1 MEIRRDKYLN
11 ELISSIGN
19 GLVKVIVGARRC
31 GKSYLL
37 FHLFKN
43 YLLNNVTDEKHIIE
57 INFDAFEN
65 SRLIKAE
72 ECYQYLLS
80 KIKDETRYF
89 LLLDEIQLLDKFES
103 ILNSFLNRNVDIYVT
118 GSNSRMLSSD
128 IATEFRGR
136 GWLINIFPLSFREFK
151 SAKPNLSYE
160 DAFEEYF
167 TYGGMPFIAGLNSSN
182 DKIKYLKNLYKET
195 YLKDII
201 DRNKLRN
208 DEIIEDVLSILA
220 SNVGSFTN
228 KHKIA
233 STFSSVNKKQ
243 VSDHTI
249 SKYLDFLEDAFV
261 LYKAKRYDIKG
272 RKYIGANDKYY
283 FSDCGIRNAIL
294 NFRQTEPTH
303 LMEQIIYIEL
313 LSRGYSVD
321 VGLVETRVSNKGERK
336 NLEVDFVCNL
346 GSQRLYIQS
355 AYQINDDAKLEQE
368 LRPFKN
374 IKDSFKKILIIGK
387 KLEPHYDD
395 NGVLRMGLYNFLDKD
410 IFEIWCKILPEM
422 AIFCTFYSMRDSA
435 Y

>member
-1 MEIRRDKYLN
+1 MVKHMEIKRDKYLN
-11 ELISSIGN
+11 ELIDSIGN

-43 YLLNNVTDEKHIIE
+43 YLLNNVTDNQHIIE

-65 SRLIKAE
+65 SKLTKAE
-72 ECYQYLLS
+72 ECYKYLIS
-80 KIKDETRYF
+80 KINDEERYF
-89 LLLDEIQLLDKFES
+89 LLLDEIQLLERFES

-118 GSNSRMLSSD
+118 GSNSKMLSSD

-136 GWLINIFPLSFREFK
+136 GWLINIFPLSFKEFK
-151 SAKPNLSYE
+151 SAKPDLNYE

-167 TYGGMPFIAGLNSSN
+167 TYGGMPFIVGLSSSK
-182 DKIKYLKNLYKET
+182 DKIKYLKSLYKET

-208 DEIIEDVLSILA
+208 DESIEDVLSILA
-220 SNVGSFTN
+220 SNIGAFTN

-233 STFSSVNKKQ
+233 LTFASVNKKQ
-243 VSDHTI
+243 ISDHSI
-249 SKYLDFLEDAFV
+249 SRYLDFLEDAFI
-261 LYKAKRYDIKG
+261 LYQARRYDIKG

-321 VGLVETRVSNKGERK
+321 VGLVETRISNTTERK
-336 NLEVDFVCNL
+336 YFEVDFVCNL
-346 GSQRLYIQS
+346 GSQRIYIQS
-355 AYQINDDAKLEQE
+355 AYQINDDEKLEQE

-374 IKDSFKKILIIGK
+374 INDSFKKILIIGK
-387 KLEPHYDD
+387 KLEPYYDD
-395 NGVLRMGLYNFLDKD
+395 YGVLHMGLYNFLEKD
-410 IFEIWCKILPEM
+410 NFEL
-422 AIFCTFYSMRDSA
+422 
-435 Y
+435 

>member
-1 MEIRRDKYLN
+1 MVKHMEIKRDKYLN
-11 ELISSIGN
+11 ELIDSIGN

-43 YLLNNVTDEKHIIE
+43 YLLDNVTDNQHIIE

-65 SRLIKAE
+65 SKLTKAE
-72 ECYQYLLS
+72 ECYKYLIS
-80 KIKDETRYF
+80 KINDEERYF
-89 LLLDEIQLLDKFES
+89 LLLDEIQLLERFES

-118 GSNSRMLSSD
+118 GSNSKMLSSD

-136 GWLINIFPLSFREFK
+136 GWLINIFPLSFKEFK
-151 SAKPNLSYE
+151 SAKPDLNYE

-167 TYGGMPFIAGLNSSN
+167 TYGGMPFIVGLNSLK
-182 DKIKYLKNLYKET
+182 DKIKYLKSLYKET

-208 DEIIEDVLSILA
+208 DESIEDVLSILA
-220 SNVGSFTN
+220 SNIGAFTN

-233 STFSSVNKKQ
+233 LTFASVNKKQ
-243 VSDHTI
+243 ISDHSI
-249 SKYLDFLEDAFV
+249 SKYLDFLEDAFI
-261 LYKAKRYDIKG
+261 LYQARRYDIKG

-321 VGLVETRVSNKGERK
+321 VGLVETRISNTTERK
-336 NLEVDFVCNL
+336 YFEVDFVCNL
-346 GSQRLYIQS
+346 GSQRIYIQS
-355 AYQINDDAKLEQE
+355 AYQINDDEKLEQE

-374 IKDSFKKILIIGK
+374 INDSFKKILIIGK
-387 KLEPHYDD
+387 KLEPYYDD
-395 NGVLRMGLYNFLDKD
+395 YGVLHMGLYNFLEKD
-410 IFEIWCKILPEM
+410 NFEL
-422 AIFCTFYSMRDSA
+422 
-435 Y
+435 

>member
-1 MEIRRDKYLN
+1 MVKHMEIKRDKYLN
-11 ELISSIGN
+11 ELIDSIGN

-43 YLLNNVTDEKHIIE
+43 YLLDNMTDNQHIIE

-65 SRLIKAE
+65 SKLTKAE
-72 ECYQYLLS
+72 ECYKYLIS
-80 KIKDETRYF
+80 KINDEERYF
-89 LLLDEIQLLDKFES
+89 LLLDEIQLLERFES

-118 GSNSRMLSSD
+118 GSNSKMLSSD

-136 GWLINIFPLSFREFK
+136 GWLINIFPLSFKEFK
-151 SAKPNLSYE
+151 SAKPDLNYE

-167 TYGGMPFIAGLNSSN
+167 TYGGMPFIVGLSSSK
-182 DKIKYLKNLYKET
+182 DKIKYLKSLYKET

-208 DEIIEDVLSILA
+208 DESIEDVLSILA
-220 SNVGSFTN
+220 SNIGAFTN

-233 STFSSVNKKQ
+233 LTFASVNKKQ
-243 VSDHTI
+243 ISDHSI
-249 SKYLDFLEDAFV
+249 SKYLDFLEDAFI
-261 LYKAKRYDIKG
+261 LYQARRYDIKG

-321 VGLVETRVSNKGERK
+321 VGLVETRISNTTERK
-336 NLEVDFVCNL
+336 YFEVDFVCNL
-346 GSQRLYIQS
+346 GSQRIYIQS
-355 AYQINDDAKLEQE
+355 AYQINDDEKLEQE

-374 IKDSFKKILIIGK
+374 INDSFKKILIIGK
-387 KLEPHYDD
+387 KLEPYYDD
-395 NGVLRMGLYNFLDKD
+395 YGVLHMGLYNFLEKD
-410 IFEIWCKILPEM
+410 NFEL
-422 AIFCTFYSMRDSA
+422 
-435 Y
+435 